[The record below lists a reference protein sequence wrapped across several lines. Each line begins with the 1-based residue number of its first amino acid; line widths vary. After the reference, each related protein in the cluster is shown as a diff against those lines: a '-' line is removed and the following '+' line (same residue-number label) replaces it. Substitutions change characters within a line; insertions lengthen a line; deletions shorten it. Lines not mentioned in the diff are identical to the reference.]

1 MRNSLVNVMRKS
13 LTAALCAV
21 IFVCFA
27 MPAFLR
33 ADKLINLSVRANN
46 TDPGIGDIVTV
57 SITADNFPQIVRF
70 GPVKLHYDD
79 EQLEYINVELGSEIL
94 GFVFNVSQ
102 DTDFINVSAVN
113 QYFQEN
119 GTEDGNTSAPD
130 QIVDLSTNMILLS
143 ISFRVRQGASGQIP
157 FWIDNPG
164 TFVDADG
171 SNVSTVVDNSI
182 SVTIS
187 DRVSD
192 DADLVMLK
200 INAADLDQTFTP
212 DVTEYTATVERQV
225 TDVAVTANPSNLW
238 AAVVINGNNNLQVGL
253 NTITVTVTAQDGVTR
268 KEYKINVIRKE
279 SYIPDNAV
287 LADLNGVSY
296 TFVDVPNG
304 ITVPDGFTQKIR
316 TVNEFTVPAF
326 VKDGVS
332 SVLLYLY
339 DGENPPGLYLYN
351 SDLKT
356 VIPFDMNK
364 TTIRKSSI
372 LIAAEIPED
381 VVIPK
386 GFVEAVAEIGG
397 MSYNGYVNE
406 ESVFICY
413 LMDETGKCDFYSYDE
428 LDNLFV
434 RFVPVDRTAEVTYNA
449 LMKVF
454 MILTAFETLFLI
466 VIVSIVHRVLSRRKN
481 PRPRHV

>member
-1 MRNSLVNVMRKS
+1 MTGNIFGKYLI
-13 LTAALCAV
+13 AALCAAV
-21 IFVCFA
+21 FVCFL
-27 MPAFLR
+27 MPSFLR

-46 TDPGIGDIVTV
+46 TDPGVGDIVTI

-70 GPVKLHYDD
+70 GPVKIHYDD
-79 EQLEYINVELGSEIL
+79 EQLEYVNVELGSEIS
-94 GFVFNVSQ
+94 GFVFNSTQ
-102 DTDFINVSAVN
+102 DNDFINVSAVN

-119 GTEDGNTSAPD
+119 GNEDDNGLLPD
-130 QIVDLSTNMILLS
+130 QVVDLPSSMILFS

-164 TFVDADG
+164 AFVDADG
-171 SNVSTVVDNSI
+171 ENVSTVVDNSI

-200 INAADLDQTFTP
+200 INAAELDQHFTP

-238 AAVVINGNNNLQVGL
+238 AAVIINGNNNLQVGL
-253 NTITVTVTAQDGVTR
+253 NVITVTVTAQDGITR
-268 KEYKINVIRKE
+268 KEYRINVLRKE
-279 SYIPDNAV
+279 SFIPDNAV
-287 LADLNGVSY
+287 LADAGGTSY
-296 TFVDVPNG
+296 TFLDVPSN
-304 ITVPDGFTQKIR
+304 IVVPEGFTQRIK
-316 TVNEFTVPAF
+316 TVNEFAVPAF

-356 VIPFDMNK
+356 VIPFEMDK

-372 LIAAEIPED
+372 LIVSDIPED
-381 VVIPK
+381 VQIPK
-386 GFVEAVAEIGG
+386 GFVEAVADIGG
-397 MSYNGYVNE
+397 TTYNGYANDE
-406 ESVFICY
+406 NVFICY
-413 LMDETGKCDFYSYDE
+413 FVDEEGNGDFYSYDE

-434 RFVPVDRTAEVTYNA
+434 RFVPVDRTAEVAYNA

-454 MILTAFETLFLI
+454 MVLTAFETVFLI